1 MDRIISNVNAFRLAG
16 LFSWRIPRLAESDGR
31 NCNVVD
37 IVVRRREVVVWD
49 GLSSYGEWKTYY
61 Y

>member
-1 MDRIISNVNAFRLAG
+1 
-16 LFSWRIPRLAESDGR
+16 LAESDGR

-49 GLSSYGEWKTYY
+49 GLSSYGEWRLSADLLLL
-61 Y
+61 